1 MRTLEKNFLP
11 CRKGILCFTCAKL
24 GGDTVFFRRI
34 SGIHCGCASA
44 LYNKGMRGRKE
55 QPGQPEI
62 QPELVQSL
70 KMTFFNRFDC
80 YPLQQASG
88 KYWRIKQPLTDVHIA
103 AHLRGTLTL
112 GVYALDAGSSAR
124 WLCLDADTETHWTH
138 LCQLAADLHS
148 DGMQAY
154 LETSLRGGHCW
165 LFTPQLPGQT
175 IRQFGKALLHRYQ
188 LEIPE
193 LYPKQAALKTGV
205 GSLVRLP
212 FGIHRKSGKRY
223 GFITPAGEAL
233 APTLRE
239 QIMQLRQPQQVSQRS
254 IDQLIATLPA
264 PPPSPSPK
272 QIFAARSVSGE
283 RLSERLKSAS
293 SVYDFVS
300 RYVQLD
306 AHGKGLCPFH
316 DDQIESF
323 QVNRAENYWHCY
335 AGCGGGSIID
345 FFMRWRAAHGQDG
358 SFTASVKTLAEL
370 LL

>member
-1 MRTLEKNFLP
+1 MH
-11 CRKGILCFTCAKL
+11 G
-24 GGDTVFFRRI
+24 
-34 SGIHCGCASA
+34 H
-44 LYNKGMRGRKE
+44 KE
-55 QPGQPEI
+55 QVGQPEI
-62 QPELVQSL
+62 SPELIQNL
-70 KMTFFNRFDC
+70 RMTFFNRFDC
-80 YPLQQASG
+80 YPQQQADG
-88 KYWRIKQPLTDVHIA
+88 RYWCVKRSLTDFHID

-112 GVYALDAGSSAR
+112 GVYALDVGSTAR
-124 WLCLDADTETHWTH
+124 WLCLDADTDDHWTQ
-138 LCQLAADLHS
+138 LCQLASDLQP
-148 DGMQAY
+148 DGVQAY
-154 LETSLRGGHCW
+154 LETSLRGGHFW

-175 IRQFGKALLHRYQ
+175 IRQFGKVLLHRYQ
-188 LEIPE
+188 LDIPE

-223 GFITPAGEAL
+223 GFITPVGEAL

-239 QIMQLRQPQQVSQRS
+239 QIVQLRQPQQVSQRY

-264 PPPSPSPK
+264 PPPKPSPK

-283 RLSERLKSAS
+283 RLSERLKSAI

-316 DDQIESF
+316 DDHVQSF
-323 QVNRAENYWHCY
+323 QVNVVENYWHCY

-345 FFMRWRAAHGQDG
+345 FAMRWRTAHGQDG
-358 SFTASVKTLAEL
+358 SFTATVKVLADL